1 MKKITALILA
11 VILLMA
17 SAIPVFAAAPET
29 VVPFLINTSQA
40 RVTFAVSADGTASW
54 TIMCIGK
61 SSCTGIDA
69 VTYLERQVG
78 NSWVRVDLGNLND
91 EYTYSTTASQLVQ
104 NNKIAL
110 TTSGTYR
117 AVVLFTVYGTVED
130 ETITVQREYDF
141 VA

>member
-1 MKKITALILA
+1 MKKFTALILA

-91 EYTYSTTASQLVQ
+91 EYTYSTTGLQLVK
-104 NNKIAL
+104 NNKTTL
-110 TTSGTYR
+110 TMSGTYR
-117 AVVLFTVYGTVED
+117 AVVVFTVYGTVED
-130 ETITVQREYDF
+130 ETITAENEYYYT
-141 VA
+141 V